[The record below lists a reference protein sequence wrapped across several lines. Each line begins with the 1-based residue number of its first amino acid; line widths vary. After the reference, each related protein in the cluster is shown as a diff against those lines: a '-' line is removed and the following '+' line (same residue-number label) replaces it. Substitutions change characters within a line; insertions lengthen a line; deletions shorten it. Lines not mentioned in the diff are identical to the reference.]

1 MRYLSDHIKL
11 AERKK
16 LSLSV
21 IHREKMIQF
30 LTCSSTL
37 AGCTKS
43 PKHTHTHTAHT
54 DVVNVKHFT
63 QQGLVAHFIT
73 VVKDA
78 THQGI
83 NRRQ

>member
-21 IHREKMIQF
+21 THREKMIQF

-43 PKHTHTHTAHT
+43 PNTHTAHT

-83 NRRQ
+83 NGRQ